1 VEPGVKRNEVYTP
14 GYNET
19 AVRYMMRRHAARDA
33 AFVLPHLRRGM
44 SLLDCGCGPG
54 TITLGLAEA
63 VSPGHVVGLDLEES
77 QIDLARNLAVE
88 RRLKNVEFKFGSVY
102 ELPFLE
108 HSFDVVFAHALFE
121 HLGDPLAA
129 LGELRRVLKPGG
141 IAGISS
147 PDWNG
152 NLMAPRNQ
160 EAQEFIEIYKRLQ
173 IRNGG
178 NPYVGREL
186 GRLMEEAGFSAVT
199 VMAMYD
205 CYEDIGLVAELLAG
219 RLEGAVKE
227 GTVLES
233 LALNRTAVEGLC
245 GAVRKWAK
253 DATLFAQSFVEAVG
267 RADS

>member
-1 VEPGVKRNEVYTP
+1 MKSKEVYTP

-33 AFVLPHLRRGM
+33 AFLLPYLRKGM

-77 QIDLARNLAVE
+77 QIDLARSLAEE
-88 RRLKNVEFKFGSVY
+88 RGLKNVEFKVGSVY
-102 ELPFLE
+102 ELPFLQ

-129 LGELRRVLKPGG
+129 LAELRRVLKPGG
-141 IAGISS
+141 VAGLSS
-147 PDWNG
+147 PDWSG
-152 NLMAPRNQ
+152 NLMAPPNQ
-160 EAQEFIEIYKRLQ
+160 DAQKFIEVYKRLH

-199 VMAMYD
+199 MIAMYD

-219 RLEGAVKE
+219 HLERAVKE
-227 GTVLES
+227 AIELEC
-233 LALNRTAVEGLC
+233 LTLNRSAIEGLC
-245 GAVRKWAK
+245 GAFRRWAK
-253 DATLFAQSFVEAVG
+253 DATLFAQSFAEAVG
-267 RADS
+267 RAEL

>member
-1 VEPGVKRNEVYTP
+1 MSFSVKSKDVYTP

-33 AFVLPHLRRGM
+33 AFLLPHLRRGM

-63 VSPGHVVGLDLEES
+63 VSPGHVVGVDLEES

-88 RRLKNVEFKFGSVY
+88 RGLKNVEFKVGSVY

-129 LGELRRVLKPGG
+129 LVEIRRVLKPGG
-141 IAGISS
+141 VAAVSS
-147 PDWNG
+147 PDWSG
-152 NLMAPRNQ
+152 NLMAPRDQ
-160 EAQEFIEIYKRLQ
+160 EAQEFIEVYKRLQ

-205 CYEDIGLVAELLAG
+205 CYEDIGLVVELLAG
-219 RLEGAVKE
+219 RLERAVKE
-227 GTVLES
+227 GIELET
-233 LALNRTAVEGLC
+233 LTLNRTAIEGLC
-245 GAVRKWAK
+245 GAVRRWAK
-253 DATLFAQSFVEAVG
+253 GATLFAQSFVEAVG
-267 RADS
+267 GAGL